1 MPCQCRPPKLAGAA
15 IRRIKN
21 FSFFACPFLVSC
33 GTGFSGNCLQTMD
46 SLPTVLLKPGEA
58 DRVVAGHPWIY
69 HGEILRLTRT
79 PADGELVQVKDHR
92 QRFLGIGF
100 FNSKSKI
107 NVRVLSPERVEVNEQ
122 FFEERIRAALA
133 VRQRHLPEA
142 TSFRV
147 VNAEGDFLSGLIVDK
162 YEDVL
167 VMQISSLGMDKR
179 KTQIVAAL
187 QKIFSTSKMERPLS
201 GPSDTLSPAPGGG
214 EGRGEEAPHGFS
226 SLRAILERSDVA
238 SRKFEGLEEAS
249 GILAGELSGPI
260 SVNLNGLKFETD
272 LAAGHKTGLY
282 LDQQVNYRRVAEF
295 AKGAQVLDCFSFL
308 GGFGLHAA
316 RAGAA
321 HVHLLDQSAEAIAA
335 AQRNAAA
342 NGLADKC
349 SFEAVN
355 VFDWLKAQTAVQ
367 PHEKVIPRFDLI
379 VLDPPSFTRN
389 RASVPDALR
398 GYKEIHLRALKLLK
412 PGGTLATFCCSHHVD
427 ATTFQDVILSAAY
440 DTRRILRRV
449 ATYSQGP
456 DHPIIPMI
464 PETEYL
470 KGFGFELVR

>member
-1 MPCQCRPPKLAGAA
+1 MPFAGIPA
-15 IRRIKN
+15 
-21 FSFFACPFLVSC
+21 
-33 GTGFSGNCLQTMD
+33 NCLQTMD
-46 SLPTVLLKPGEA
+46 SLPTVILKPGEA
-58 DRVVAGHPWIY
+58 DRIVAGHPWIY
-69 HGEILRLTRT
+69 SGEILRVTQKL
-79 PADGELVQVKDHR
+79 ADGELVQVKDRR

-107 NVRVLSPERVEVNEQ
+107 HVRILSSERIEVNEK

-133 VRQRHLPEA
+133 VRQKHLPTA

-147 VNAEGDFLSGLIVDK
+147 INAESDFLSGLIVDK

-167 VMQISSLGMDKR
+167 VPQISSLGMDKR
-179 KTQIVAAL
+179 KAMIIAAL
-187 QKIFSTSKMERPLS
+187 QKIFSP
-201 GPSDTLSPAPGGG
+201 
-214 EGRGEEAPHGFS
+214 
-226 SLRAILERSDVA
+226 RAILERSDIG
-238 SRKFEGLEEAS
+238 SRKFEGLPES
-249 GILAGELSGPI
+249 NGILFGEQNGPI

-272 LAAGHKTGLY
+272 LVGGHKTGMY
-282 LDQQVNYRRVAEF
+282 LDQQANYQAVSQF

-321 HVHLLDQSAEAIAA
+321 HVHFLDQSADAIEASKRSAT
-335 AQRNAAA
+335 A
-342 NGLADKC
+342 NGLVEKC
-349 SFEAVN
+349 SFDTIN
-355 VFDWLKAQTAVQ
+355 VFDWLKTATAVK
-367 PHEKVIPRFDLI
+367 PHERVIPRFDLI
-379 VLDPPSFTRN
+379 ILDPPSFTRN

-412 PGGTLATFCCSHHVD
+412 VGGTLATFCCSHHVN
-427 ATTFQDVILSAAY
+427 AELFQDSLLSAAF

-449 ATYSQGP
+449 ATYSQSP

-470 KGFGFELVR
+470 KGFAFEVVR